1 MTPPEEPTNILVV
14 DDLPDKLLVY
24 RTILAELNQNL
35 ITVGSGED
43 ALRAVLAHE
52 FAVILL
58 DVHMPGM
65 SGLET
70 AALIR
75 QRKRSAHTPIIFV
88 TAFADEVRATEGY
101 AQGAVD
107 YITMPVIPAVL
118 RAKVRVFVDLYRLNQ
133 QTRRRAE
140 ERIALAEERTRREAA
155 EEANRRLAFLA
166 NVGAVLGSSL
176 DQEITAT
183 DAVRLATNL
192 ADEVALVVFPADGRG
207 ERVVRGWLTPTGPVV
222 EAADLT
228 ALAPV
233 LGDALERATVTGA
246 PAAGSGT
253 VLAVP
258 LKARD
263 RVFAAIVLARRGP
276 GTPYS
281 SADVAVAE
289 TLASRAAM
297 ALENARLYRE
307 LQETDRQKN
316 EFLSMLAHELRNP
329 LAPIRNANEV
339 LGAKAH
345 EPARVLWAN
354 GVIDRQLTHL
364 VRLVDD
370 LLDVSRLTLGKIR
383 LALAPVDM
391 KVVVGQ
397 AVEAVRPLVEQ
408 LSHQLE
414 VGLPDTPVWV
424 TGDSARL
431 VQVFANLL
439 NNAAKYTEPGGRIWF
454 SVGTKHGAQG
464 APKKNGSAE
473 PVWIEVR
480 VRDTGI
486 GIAPE
491 LLPKVFDLFIQA
503 NHALDRAQG
512 GLGIGLTL
520 VRRLVEMHG
529 GTVIAR
535 SAGPGRGSEFIVHL
549 PAAEV
554 PVADGPKPVA
564 ARRSEPSAERL
575 RVVVVDDNVD
585 GVESLADLIQML
597 GHEVRVA
604 HDGPTGLE
612 AARAF
617 DPDIV
622 LLDIGLPGM
631 DGYEVAR
638 RLRHDSGARAVLVA
652 LSGYGREE
660 DRLASQRAGFVQHFV
675 KPIEFATLRALFE
688 GIQPG
693 RTPTG

>member
-1 MTPPEEPTNILVV
+1 MTTPDEPVNILVV

-24 RTILAELNQNL
+24 RTILGELNQNV

-107 YITMPVIPAVL
+107 YIKMPVIPAIL
-118 RAKVRVFVDLYRLNQ
+118 RAKVRVFVDLYRMNRQ
-133 QTRRRAE
+133 VQRRAE

-176 DQEITAT
+176 DQEATAA
-183 DAVRLATNL
+183 DAVRLATSL
-192 ADEVALVVFPADGRG
+192 ADEAALVVFPTDGRA
-207 ERVVRGWLTPTGPVV
+207 ERVVRGWAAPAGPAV
-222 EAADLT
+222 EAGERS
-228 ALAPV
+228 ALAPE
-233 LGDALERATVTGA
+233 LAGALARAAEGRA
-246 PAAGSGT
+246 PATGPET

-258 LKARD
+258 LLARG
-263 RVFAAIVLARRGP
+263 RVFAALGLVRFSP
-276 GTPYS
+276 GAPYS
-281 SADVAVAE
+281 PADVAVAE

-339 LGAKAH
+339 IRHLGHDPGRVRWAH
-345 EPARVLWAN
+345 
-354 GVIDRQLTHL
+354 GVIDRQITHL

-383 LALAPVDM
+383 LTVAPVDL
-391 KVVVGQ
+391 KVVAAQ
-397 AVEAVRPLVEQ
+397 AVEAVRPLVDQ
-408 LSHQLE
+408 VRHQLE
-414 VGLPDTPVWV
+414 VTLPEGPVWV

-439 NNAAKYTEPGGRIWF
+439 NNAAKYTEPGGRIWLTVTAEHAEP
-454 SVGTKHGAQG
+454 SNGAAG
-464 APKKNGSAE
+464 APGH
-473 PVWIEVR
+473 VVLR
-480 VRDTGI
+480 VRDTGV

-491 LLPKVFDLFIQA
+491 LLPNVFELFIQA
-503 NHALDRAQG
+503 TSSLDRSQG
-512 GLGIGLTL
+512 GLGVGLTL
-520 VRRLVEMHG
+520 VRRLVDLHG
-529 GTVIAR
+529 GTVEAH
-535 SAGPGRGSEFIVHL
+535 SAGPGRGSEFVVRL
-549 PAAEV
+549 PGARAPGAAGPEPAA
-554 PVADGPKPVA
+554 P
-564 ARRSEPSAERL
+564 RSGSAPERL

-597 GHEVRVA
+597 GHEVRIA
-604 HDGPTGLE
+604 HDGPTGLA

-638 RLRHDSGARAVLVA
+638 RLRREPAARAVLVA
-652 LSGYGREE
+652 ISGYGREE
-660 DRLASQRAGFVQHFV
+660 DLRESQRAGFVRHFV
-675 KPIEFATLRALFE
+675 KPVDFSTLRALFE
-688 GIQPG
+688 QIQPG
-693 RTPTG
+693 TNRGGERE